1 MHYINNR
8 LVFTL
13 IIVFIFSACAFI
25 SPAQAENHGNNIGFL
40 LTDKHGKVLLSKN
53 EKNSLIPASIL
64 KIVTSLAAI
73 YYLGE
78 DYRYQ
83 TLFYYNKQNSN
94 LYIKGFGDPLFIS
107 EEINKA
113 CTLLSAKLKNIKIN
127 TINDIILDHSFFEDQ
142 IKIPGKSNTLNPY
155 DAYQG
160 ALCANF
166 NTVFFKTDNI
176 SNKFISAE
184 KQTPL
189 LPIFE
194 QKIIA
199 TKLKQGRI
207 ILSKTES
214 MTYPGFLIKYFLKE
228 NGIRMS
234 GQISEQSEQIATKKQ
249 PFLIYSS
256 TVDLKKIIQKLL
268 EYSNNFI
275 ANQVLLTL
283 GAHESGSPSNL
294 KKSVKVVNSY
304 LLNNFQNNE
313 IKYVEGS
320 GISRENRLSCESMIK
335 ILIKFMPYH
344 ALMKKDDKGFFK
356 TGTLSGIRTKAGYI
370 KGRDGSLYPYVIMIN
385 MENKDYKNILNKMEQ
400 RVKRL

>member
-8 LVFTL
+8 SVFTL
-13 IIVFIFSACAFI
+13 IIIFIFSACAFF

-53 EKNSLIPASIL
+53 EKNPLIPASIL
-64 KIVTSLAAI
+64 KIITSLAAI
-73 YYLGE
+73 SYLGE

-94 LYIKGFGDPLFIS
+94 LYVKGFGDPLFVS

-113 CTLLSAKLKNIKIN
+113 CILLSTKLKNIKIN
-127 TINDIILDHSFFEDQ
+127 TINDIILDHSFFENQ

-176 SNKFISAE
+176 STKFISAE
-184 KQTPL
+184 EQTPL
-189 LPIFE
+189 LPIFKK
-194 QKIIA
+194 KIIA
-199 TKLKQGRI
+199 TGLKEGRI

-214 MTYPGFLIKYFLKE
+214 MIYPGFLIKYFLKE
-228 NGIRMS
+228 NGIRVS
-234 GQISEQSEQIATKKQ
+234 GEISEQISTEKQ

-256 TVDLKKIIQKLL
+256 IVDLKKIIQKLL

-283 GAHESGSPSNL
+283 GAHVSGSPSNL
-294 KKSVKVVNSY
+294 KQSVKAVNSY
-304 LLNNFQNNE
+304 LLNNFQNNR

-320 GISRENRLSCESMIK
+320 GISRKNRLSCESMIE

-344 ALMKKDDKGFFK
+344 ALMKKNDKGFYK
-356 TGTLSGIRTKAGYI
+356 TGTLSGIRTIAGYI
-370 KGRDGSLYPYVIMIN
+370 KGRDESLYPYVIMVN